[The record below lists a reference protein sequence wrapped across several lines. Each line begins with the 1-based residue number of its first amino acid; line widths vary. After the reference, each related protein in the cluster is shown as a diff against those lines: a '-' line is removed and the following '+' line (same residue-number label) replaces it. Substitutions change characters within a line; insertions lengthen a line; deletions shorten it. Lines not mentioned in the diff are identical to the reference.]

1 MKKITSIVITFL
13 LFCSAYADTINSA
26 SKNTSVAVYGTQ
38 RTSTAIQPW
47 VIPVAVAGAACNS
60 TTDIV
65 AVTSD
70 HSSQLICQ
78 SGTWAAIGGGGLGYG
93 QSWQDLTSSRA
104 LYTNYIN
111 STGKPILVSMRV
123 TTNGGTSDAVILVDG
138 VAVKGTV
145 PDGGVAWSAHA
156 CVAVVP
162 NGSVYS
168 AGRSSGSGGA
178 VNYWVE
184 LR

>member
-1 MKKITSIVITFL
+1 MKKITSLVITFL

-78 SGTWAAIGGGGLGYG
+78 SGSWQPVGGGVTGSNTPNGYVRLSNGLIIQWGTASICTACTTYVTLPIAFPTQGVYVNLASPFYMNIGEANNAATFVSKSQIALTSGLHSTQNYRWTAIGY
-93 QSWQDLTSSRA
+93 
-104 LYTNYIN
+104 
-111 STGKPILVSMRV
+111 
-123 TTNGGTSDAVILVDG
+123 
-138 VAVKGTV
+138 
-145 PDGGVAWSAHA
+145 
-156 CVAVVP
+156 
-162 NGSVYS
+162 
-168 AGRSSGSGGA
+168 
-178 VNYWVE
+178 
-184 LR
+184 